1 LKFLLEADL
10 DKLAKWM
17 RFLGQ
22 DVLVLKEAINKRSIV
37 EHIDRIF
44 ITTSRK
50 WEKHLRDWRVNYLI
64 LPRDDWKVQLC
75 LILKHFQI
83 KPKLLLNR
91 CPHCNAELE
100 LISKEDVKS
109 AIPPMVYQFGYHF
122 TRCAECKSIFWKGT
136 HLPKMKRTLKSVLKR
151 C

>member
-109 AIPPMVYQFGYHF
+109 AIHLWFTSLATTLHDAQSVRVYSGKVHTYP
-122 TRCAECKSIFWKGT
+122 R
-136 HLPKMKRTLKSVLKR
+136 
-151 C
+151 